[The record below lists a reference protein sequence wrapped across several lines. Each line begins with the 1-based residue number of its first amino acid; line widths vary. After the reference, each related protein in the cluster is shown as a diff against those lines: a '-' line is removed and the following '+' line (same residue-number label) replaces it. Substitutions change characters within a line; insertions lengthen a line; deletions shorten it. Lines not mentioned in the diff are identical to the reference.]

1 MDGLVSVNSNW
12 GIAFLIQTAAGILGN
27 SLLFYFFSF
36 IFVTT
41 QIVRPRNLI
50 LSQLVLANN
59 LVLSSKGIP
68 QTMAAF
74 GLKSF
79 LDDAGC
85 KLVFCLNRVARGVSL
100 STTCLLSGF
109 QAIKLRPSISRR
121 MELRMRSP
129 KCIVFCCFLC
139 FIFPL
144 VANVH
149 TVIHVTGPVNSV
161 NLSMEKMYRYCSSS
175 MSGRWLFSAA
185 AVMYSLVDGV
195 CLVLMVCTSGSMV
208 LVLHRHKQRL
218 QHIRSHSLSP
228 RTSPETRATH
238 TILVLVSTFV
248 SFHVLASIL
257 SFEVTQIQNPSPW
270 LRNFSFL
277 VSAGFPTFSPLVFI
291 VSDTHVSQFYTACW
305 TRKPNARR
313 MVSGL

>member
-1 MDGLVSVNSNW
+1 MPVSE
-12 GIAFLIQTAAGILGN
+12 GEEEEEEQQPKATETLITTP
-27 SLLFYFFSF
+27 SF
-36 IFVTT
+36 IFITT
-41 QIVRPRNLI
+41 QIVRPRDLI

-59 LVLSSKGIP
+59 LVLFSKGIP

-85 KLVFCLNRVARGVSL
+85 KLVFSLHRVARGVSL

-121 MELRMRSP
+121 MELQMRSP

-139 FIFPL
+139 LIFPL
-144 VANVH
+144 VANVYIA
-149 TVIHVTGPVNSV
+149 TRVTGSVNSV
-161 NLSMEKMYRYCSSS
+161 NLSMEKMYRYCSLPISD
-175 MSGRWLFSAA
+175 RPLFSVS
-185 AVMYSLVDGV
+185 AVMCSLVDGV
-195 CLVLMVCTSGSMV
+195 CLALMVCTSSSVV
-208 LVLHRHKQRL
+208 LVLHRHKQRV

-238 TILVLVSTFV
+238 SILVLVSTFV
-248 SFHVLASIL
+248 SFHMLASIL
-257 SFEVTQIQNPSPW
+257 SFGVTHIQNPSHW
-270 LRNFSFL
+270 LRSFSFL
-277 VSAGFPTFSPLVFI
+277 ASAGFPTFSPFVFI
-291 VSDTHVSQFYTACW
+291 VTDIRVSQFYTVCW
-305 TRKPNARR
+305 TRKSNAPK